1 MNNWILFFS
10 LLATAMGQSVVFAL
24 MPALGRESGLT
35 ELQIASIISF
45 SALVFALGSTFWG
58 KRAIKWGRKN
68 ILIIGLSGYSIGT
81 FVFASVFYLGINKQI
96 APDLFYVLLFTAR
109 ILQSCIMSATPTS
122 ALSYAISTCSTAQIL
137 PTISRLT
144 SANNLG
150 QMLGPMLVGFLV
162 IFGLLIPLYTITIF
176 TILALLLVW
185 RFLPV
190 DKPITASNNIE
201 KPNQFIPIKKNESTN
216 SFIPFAAIA
225 ASLFCAMAMMQQSL
239 GFFIIDALKQNAIN
253 AASMLGIGAMIVA
266 VCSLITQLFLLQ
278 RIKANQL
285 TLLKIGLFTLIIGHL
300 TIATCHD
307 INEIYLG
314 MALLGFGMGFSYP
327 TAASMATGR
336 CSIDQQQTAVGLISA
351 APAIGFISGPL
362 IAAFLYQ
369 KNINFPFF
377 AATSLMIIVF
387 ISSLQ
392 LREKH
397 N

>member
-201 KPNQFIPIKKNESTN
+201 KPNQFIPIEKNESN

-278 RIKANQL
+278 RIKTNQL